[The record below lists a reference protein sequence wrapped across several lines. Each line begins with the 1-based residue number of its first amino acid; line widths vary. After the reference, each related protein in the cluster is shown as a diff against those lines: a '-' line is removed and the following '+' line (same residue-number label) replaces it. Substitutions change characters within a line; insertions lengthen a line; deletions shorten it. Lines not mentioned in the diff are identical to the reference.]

1 MPWWVHSLLS
11 CFAIN
16 EKNFD
21 VIGKVE
27 KKGEQ
32 NTNYNVP
39 LPNYHNPWTLM
50 LISIVLFALDFSHI
64 QNCLNVNP

>member
-1 MPWWVHSLLS
+1 M
-11 CFAIN
+11 
-16 EKNFD
+16 KNFD
-21 VIGKVE
+21 VVGKVE

-32 NTNYNVP
+32 NTYYNVP
-39 LPNYHNPWTLM
+39 LPDYHNPWTLM